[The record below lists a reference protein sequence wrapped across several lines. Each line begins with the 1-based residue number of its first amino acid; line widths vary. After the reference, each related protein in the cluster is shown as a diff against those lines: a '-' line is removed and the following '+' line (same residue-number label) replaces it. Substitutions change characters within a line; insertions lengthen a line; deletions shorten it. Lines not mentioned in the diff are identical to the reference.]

1 MDIVNFLVGQLVGLV
16 EPFLVI
22 RFVVKCLEWKNSI
35 KYRKSVFVGFW
46 LLWFVIAQGNGGF
59 SGSYV
64 VIIIIDTCLL
74 CIFSFLFF
82 ENILV
87 IKVMISI
94 LAEVINIICPLI
106 IMQLMTY
113 VVDLSLI
120 HI

>member
-1 MDIVNFLVGQLVGLV
+1 MDIVNFVVGQLVGLV

-46 LLWFVIAQGNGGF
+46 LLWFVIAQGNGRF

-74 CIFSFLFF
+74 CTSNEFSFKTL
-82 ENILV
+82 
-87 IKVMISI
+87 
-94 LAEVINIICPLI
+94 
-106 IMQLMTY
+106 
-113 VVDLSLI
+113 
-120 HI
+120 

>member
-59 SGSYV
+59 SGSLYDLFLYV
-64 VIIIIDTCLL
+64 KCVEQNNL
-74 CIFSFLFF
+74 
-82 ENILV
+82 
-87 IKVMISI
+87 
-94 LAEVINIICPLI
+94 
-106 IMQLMTY
+106 
-113 VVDLSLI
+113 LSLPDYSV
-120 HI
+120 